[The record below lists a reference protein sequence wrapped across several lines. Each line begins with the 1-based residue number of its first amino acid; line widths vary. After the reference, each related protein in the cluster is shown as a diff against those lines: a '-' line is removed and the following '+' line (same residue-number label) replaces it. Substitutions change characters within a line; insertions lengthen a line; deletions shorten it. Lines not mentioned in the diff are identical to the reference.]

1 MFNHQLKALTL
12 LEKDDERLTFVICD
26 EHISYGFS
34 SENRD
39 IIDYFYYPEEEL
51 TAIEAAIL
59 DENDIL
65 LVYGTDEGKVM
76 FRENWTLAGKE
87 FTLDSEIR
95 MMKFSYNLDFLIA
108 LTANGS
114 IFQITQTNGVY
125 DNLSRSFGLDNE
137 IPISINFNEELTDLI
152 VTTLTNKVFRVSAKN
167 FKVQDEL
174 EDSDYINLRR
184 GEFRF
189 AFSDESRD
197 KSNEV
202 YSNGSDYTE
211 DCLILGND
219 LDYSICSDNYGNLVI
234 YKNQISL
241 QNNCG
246 VYSLG
251 HISKIQ
257 DMKLSVLKTHLVTIG
272 LEDRICI
279 E

>member
-1 MFNHQLKALTL
+1 
-12 LEKDDERLTFVICD
+12 
-26 EHISYGFS
+26 
-34 SENRD
+34 
-39 IIDYFYYPEEEL
+39 
-51 TAIEAAIL
+51 
-59 DENDIL
+59 
-65 LVYGTDEGKVM
+65 
-76 FRENWTLAGKE
+76 
-87 FTLDSEIR
+87 
-95 MMKFSYNLDFLIA
+95 MKFSYNLDFLIA